1 MSEKIEDYL
10 RQAEFAEREA
20 RAATDPSEQAALRR
34 IAAGWRDL
42 AETRKGLDARAAKD
56 RK

>member
-20 RAATDPSEQAALRR
+20 REARAATDPSEP
-34 IAAGWRDL
+34 